1 MIKDLTQA
9 LLFSELTPEQL
20 NRVEQHAHAISLK
33 QGESVFEQG
42 DKADRFYLLLK
53 GHIKLY
59 RLSPAGDEKVIEVV
73 SPISTFAEALMFLNK
88 PFYPVGA
95 QALSDAEL
103 ISIDAND
110 FTAMLRDSVD
120 TCFLMLGGMSQRLRG
135 LIREI
140 DDISLHSATARLAG
154 YLLSQ
159 KPVNSEEF
167 DLNAP
172 KQILASRLSIK
183 PETFSRILRNLSE
196 NHYIEIKGN
205 HVHIKNVDGLAKLAD
220 VCALPEETLQRTFNY
235 PRTDED

>member
-9 LLFSELTPEQL
+9 LLFSQLSPEQL
-20 NRVEQHAHAISLK
+20 HRIEQHAHAINLK
-33 QGESVFEQG
+33 PGESVFEQG
-42 DKADRFYLLLK
+42 DKAARFYLLLK

-95 QALSDAEL
+95 QALSATEL
-103 ISIDAND
+103 ISIDAYD
-110 FTAMLRDSVD
+110 FAAMLRESVD
-120 TCFLMLGGMSQRLRG
+120 TCFLMLGGLSQRLRG

-154 YLLSQ
+154 HLISQ
-159 KPVNSEEF
+159 KPINTNEF

-183 PETFSRILRNLSE
+183 PETFSRILRNLTE

-205 HVHIKNVDGLAKLAD
+205 HVHIKNPEGLATLAD
-220 VCALPEETLQRTFNY
+220 VCAQPEEALQRTFNY
-235 PRTDED
+235 PRIEE